1 MIRRNLAI
9 EIKKGLEIFPV
20 VGILGTR
27 QTGKTTLALEIMKDF
42 PDVVHLDLELPSDNL
57 KVDNGEYFLRS
68 VADRL
73 VVIDEIQRRPELFPL
88 LRAVIDQN
96 RRPGRFII
104 LGSSSPKLVKQSSES
119 LAGRIINYELTPLNI
134 YEVQHQENEGMK
146 HFVRGGYPESYLAKD
161 DAASLM
167 WRTAFILTLLE
178 RDLQEFGIGLP
189 VSVVRRFWIMLAQAQ
204 GGLWNASSF
213 ASALGVSA
221 PTVKKYADILH
232 DAYLVRIL
240 NPYYANL
247 GKRLVKSPKLYIRD
261 SGILLALLQTG
272 SLQQL
277 MGNPLL
283 GHIWEGY
290 VIEQILSTLPAGYSG
305 YFYRTSGGAEI
316 DLVITKAEKPMTAI
330 EIKFSSA
337 PVVSKGFYQG
347 MSDLGCR
354 TGMIVYPGKDTVQIN
369 ENVYVVPV
377 LAAVGFIDE
386 LSR

>member
-1 MIRRNLAI
+1 MINRNLSI

-27 QTGKTTLALEIMKDF
+27 QAGKTTLAHEIMKDF
-42 PDVVHLDLELPSDNL
+42 PDAVHLDLELPSDNL
-57 KVDNGEYFLRS
+57 KADNGEYFLQS

-96 RRPGRFII
+96 RRPGRFIL
-104 LGSSSPKLVKQSSES
+104 LGSSSPRLIKQSSES
-119 LAGRIINYELTPLNI
+119 LAGRICNYELTPLNI
-134 YEVQHQENEGMK
+134 YEMQKNEDEGMK

-161 DAASLM
+161 DETSLM
-167 WRTAFILTLLE
+167 WRTAFIQTLLE
-178 RDLQEFGIGLP
+178 RDLQEFGIGMP
-189 VSVVRRFWIMLAQAQ
+189 VSLVRRFWTILAQAQ
-204 GGLWNASSF
+204 GSLWNSASF
-213 ASALGVSA
+213 ATALGISA

-232 DAYLVRIL
+232 DAFLVRIL
-240 NPYYANL
+240 SPYYANL

-261 SGILLALLQTG
+261 SGVLLALLQTG
-272 SLQQL
+272 TFEQL

-290 VIEQILSTLPAGYSG
+290 VIEQILSTLPAGCSG

-316 DLVITKAEKPMTAI
+316 DLVITKAEKPVIGI

-337 PVVSKGFYQG
+337 PSVSKGFYQG
-347 MSDLGCR
+347 MNDLDCR
-354 TGMIVYPGKDTVQIN
+354 TGIIIYPGKDTVQIK
-369 ENVYVVPV
+369 ENVYIVP
-377 LAAVGFIDE
+377 LAKTEDLIKGY
-386 LSR
+386 L